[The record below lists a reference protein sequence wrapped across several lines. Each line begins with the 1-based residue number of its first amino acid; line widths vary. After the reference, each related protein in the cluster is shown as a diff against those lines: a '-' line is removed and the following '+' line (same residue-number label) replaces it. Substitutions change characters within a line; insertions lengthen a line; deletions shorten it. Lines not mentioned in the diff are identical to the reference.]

1 MTTSRVY
8 DSGADYD
15 AQYAGA
21 YEPEIRYLMRLAL
34 EQHGPVLDLCCGTGI
49 VTVPL
54 ADTGLEVVGVD
65 ISAAML
71 ETAKSKTKGDNPTF
85 ILAVVLEAKR
95 PFDT

>member
-1 MTTSRVY
+1 MSY

-15 AQYAGA
+15 AQYAGL
-21 YEPEIRYLMRLAL
+21 YEPEILYLTKLAL